1 MLNVF
6 KSDAFSTVSLTD
18 AFIKRPYQPRRLGVL
33 GYFRESG
40 IPSTTAVVEYKD
52 GQLSLITSSP
62 RGGPGSTLGN
72 PKRTAKSFLIPHFE
86 REAKIMADEVQ
97 GLRAFGSE
105 NDQASVQPL
114 VDDRLSELRPMH
126 EVTLEYLRMG
136 AIQGNILDGDGATT
150 LFNLFTEFGITQQT
164 LAIAL
169 SVMTTDVRGRCT
181 AIMRLSEA
189 ELGADMVTGY
199 RAFCGDAFF
208 DAFIGHPAVTTSL
221 QYQESKLLRTDLRA
235 GFEFGGITWE
245 NYRGSVGGVNFVD
258 TNVAYVVPEGTSI
271 FRTYFAPADFIEAVN
286 TIGLPLYAKLIN
298 DEELNRWVKI
308 HTQSNPL
315 AMCLRPR
322 AVIKIT
328 KS

>member
-6 KSDAFSTVSLTD
+6 KTDAFSTVSLTD
-18 AFIKRPYQPRRLGVL
+18 AFIKRPYQPRRLGTL

-40 IPSTTAVVEYKD
+40 IPNTTAVVEYKD

-62 RGGPGSTLGN
+62 RGGPGSVLGAA
-72 PKRTAKSFLIPHFE
+72 KRTAKSFLVPHFE

-105 NDQASVQPL
+105 NDQASVQAL

-126 EVTLEYLRMG
+126 EATLEYLRMG
-136 AIQGNILDGDGATT
+136 ALQGIILDGDGTTT
-150 LFNLFTEFGITQQT
+150 LFNLFTEFGISQQT
-164 LAIAL
+164 QDIAL
-169 SVMTTDVRGRCT
+169 GTTTTDVRGKCV
-181 AIMRLSEA
+181 AIARKSEA
-189 ELGADMVTGY
+189 KLGADAVTGY
-199 RAFCGDAFF
+199 RGFCGDAFF
-208 DAFIGHPAVTTSL
+208 DAFVGHATVQASL
-221 QYQESKLLRTDLRA
+221 AYQESKLLRTDLRA
-235 GFEFGGITWE
+235 GFEFGGIVWE

-271 FRTYFAPADFIEAVN
+271 FRTYFAPGDFIEAVN
-286 TIGLPLYAKLIN
+286 TIGLPLYAKMVP
-298 DEELNRWVKI
+298 DDELNRWVKI

-315 AMCLRPR
+315 AMCLRPD
-322 AVIKIT
+322 AVIKVT

>member
-6 KSDAFSTVSLTD
+6 KSDAFGTVSLTD
-18 AFIKRPYQPRRLGVL
+18 AFIKKPYQPRRLGKL
-33 GYFRESG
+33 GYYRESG
-40 IPSTTAVVEYKD
+40 VPNTTVVVEYKD

-62 RGGPGSTLGN
+62 RGGPGSILGAA
-72 PKRTAKSFLIPHFE
+72 KRTAKSFLVPHFE
-86 REAKIMADEVQ
+86 REAKIMADEAQ
-97 GLRAFGSE
+97 GVRAFGSE
-105 NDQASVQPL
+105 DTQAAVQAL
-114 VDDRLSELRPMH
+114 VDDRMAELRPAH
-126 EVTLEYLRMG
+126 ETTLEYLRMG
-136 AIQGNILDGDGATT
+136 ALQGIILDGDGVTT

-164 LAIAL
+164 KNMTL
-169 SVMTTDVRGRCT
+169 SSSTFDVRGTCV

-189 ELGADMVTGY
+189 ELGADMATGY

-208 DAFIGHPAVTTSL
+208 DALVAHPLVTASL
-221 QYQESKLLRTDLRA
+221 QYQESQLLRTDLRA
-235 GFEFGGITWE
+235 GFEFGGIVWE

-258 TNVAYVVPEGTSI
+258 TNSAFVAPEGTSL

-286 TIGLPLYAKLIN
+286 TIGLPMYAKMVTD
-298 DEELNRWVKI
+298 DELARWVKL

-315 AMCLRPR
+315 ALCLRPR

>member
-6 KSDAFSTVSLTD
+6 KTDAFGTVSLTD
-18 AFIKRPYQPRRLGVL
+18 AFIKKPYKPRRLCAL

-40 IPSTTAVVEYKD
+40 IPNTTAVIEYKN

-62 RGGPGSTLGN
+62 RGGPGTVLGAA
-72 PKRTAKSFLIPHFE
+72 KRTAKSFLIPHFE
-86 REAKIMADEVQ
+86 REAKIMADEAQ
-97 GLRAFGSE
+97 GIRAFGSE
-105 NDQASVQPL
+105 NDQEAVQAL
-114 VDDRLSELRPMH
+114 VDDRMAELRPMH

-136 AIQGNILDGDGATT
+136 AIQGIILDGDGATT

-164 LAIAL
+164 KSLTL
-169 SVMTTDVRGRCT
+169 SSSTFDVRGGCVQI
-181 AIMRLSEA
+181 ARLSEA
-189 ELGADMVTGY
+189 ALGGDVATSY

-208 DAFIGHPAVTTSL
+208 DAFVAHPLVQTSL
-221 QYQESKLLRTDLRA
+221 QYQESALLRTDLRS

-258 TNVAYVVPEGTSI
+258 TNTAYVVPEGTSI

-286 TIGLPLYAKLIN
+286 TIGLPLYAKLITD
-298 DEELNRWVKI
+298 DELQRWVKL

-315 AMCLRPR
+315 AMCLRPD
-322 AVIKIT
+322 AVIKVT
-328 KS
+328 KA